1 MNKEGKIDADK
12 IIQNYKVTNVNA
24 FTSYLRE
31 VYFDLVRRSTEP
43 KKGIDKS
50 TFNSYYKLPGIIGDR
65 LFQVFNISK
74 TGFIDL
80 EEFLYNMKTLFC
92 SSFNE
97 ISKIIFKFYDFNN
110 NGEITKEDI
119 RIAIS
124 YVSLNIEEEKNPSK
138 EFNYSE
144 RARSQKE
151 LEELLDKCFNN
162 EECKK
167 ETMNY
172 FNFVKVIENVN
183 SDIYFLIL
191 LFLYDK
197 KPFSKIGLI
206 EYEKQK
212 KLTSNDKV
220 LSPTS
225 KLVKTPSKKS
235 SFSSCLTNLRS
246 PNRKK
251 TSLDTDI
258 DKTLIYRV
266 VKKTKTVKEKVNQ
279 KILTIL
285 NNNDSDEDNSP
296 IKIEVSRRRHKNLI
310 KIGEKSDSPKKK
322 KVTFG
327 NEEFKAAIGKE
338 KLSFTSLMN
347 DNKPSFTSMAK
358 NSNLNKKS
366 SLKTSPNT
374 SPHKNKHNKENEN
387 LISLNAMDVE
397 DETFNFEK
405 GDSPIHKRE
414 KSLLIDFDDDNSDY
428 SDDEEIIKYEGYLF
442 KYINDKFNKLWF
454 KLVHND
460 LYFFK
465 NKNELQHKGLH
476 NLSGVFLEELPN
488 LNKNDKIYYGFSLT
502 FSNKKR
508 DYYTDDI
515 NSYTL
520 WLDSLRA
527 VTGSLSLTKDYTIGE
542 EIGNGKFG
550 VIKLCINKKTKQ
562 KYALKIQSKKD
573 MDTNDLELV
582 RAEIEILKICQHP
595 NIIKLYDIFEN
606 SEYFYIIMEYC
617 SGGDLFSYI
626 EKRNFKLPEKKTC
639 EIIFKLCRALYYIHS
654 YGIVH
659 RDLKPENILMTDDTE
674 NADIRL
680 LDFGLSK
687 ILGPDEMCDEPYGT
701 LSYVAPEVITGEPY
715 NKQVDLFSV
724 GVITYLLLS
733 GQLPF
738 NHKNSETEIARLT
751 IEEDPSFK
759 SRNWKKIS
767 EEAIDFIKGMMK
779 KNPQERFN
787 ITVALQHKWFK
798 KYFKEDV
805 NNQTNS
811 STFEMYSSPIHR
823 MEGKV

>member
-235 SFSSCLTNLRS
+235 SFSSCLKNLRS

-414 KSLLIDFDDDNSDY
+414 KSLLIDFDDNSDY

-488 LNKNDKIYYGFSLT
+488 LNKNNKIYYGFSLT
-502 FSNKKR
+502 FPNKKR

-573 MDTNDLELV
+573 MDTSDLELV

>member
-220 LSPTS
+220 LSPKS

-310 KIGEKSDSPKKK
+310 KIGENQILQRKK
-322 KVTFG
+322 
-327 NEEFKAAIGKE
+327 
-338 KLSFTSLMN
+338 
-347 DNKPSFTSMAK
+347 
-358 NSNLNKKS
+358 
-366 SLKTSPNT
+366 
-374 SPHKNKHNKENEN
+374 
-387 LISLNAMDVE
+387 
-397 DETFNFEK
+397 
-405 GDSPIHKRE
+405 
-414 KSLLIDFDDDNSDY
+414 
-428 SDDEEIIKYEGYLF
+428 
-442 KYINDKFNKLWF
+442 
-454 KLVHND
+454 
-460 LYFFK
+460 
-465 NKNELQHKGLH
+465 Q
-476 NLSGVFLEELPN
+476 
-488 LNKNDKIYYGFSLT
+488 
-502 FSNKKR
+502 
-508 DYYTDDI
+508 
-515 NSYTL
+515 
-520 WLDSLRA
+520 
-527 VTGSLSLTKDYTIGE
+527 
-542 EIGNGKFG
+542 
-550 VIKLCINKKTKQ
+550 
-562 KYALKIQSKKD
+562 
-573 MDTNDLELV
+573 
-582 RAEIEILKICQHP
+582 
-595 NIIKLYDIFEN
+595 
-606 SEYFYIIMEYC
+606 
-617 SGGDLFSYI
+617 
-626 EKRNFKLPEKKTC
+626 
-639 EIIFKLCRALYYIHS
+639 
-654 YGIVH
+654 
-659 RDLKPENILMTDDTE
+659 
-674 NADIRL
+674 
-680 LDFGLSK
+680 
-687 ILGPDEMCDEPYGT
+687 
-701 LSYVAPEVITGEPY
+701 
-715 NKQVDLFSV
+715 
-724 GVITYLLLS
+724 
-733 GQLPF
+733 
-738 NHKNSETEIARLT
+738 
-751 IEEDPSFK
+751 
-759 SRNWKKIS
+759 
-767 EEAIDFIKGMMK
+767 
-779 KNPQERFN
+779 
-787 ITVALQHKWFK
+787 
-798 KYFKEDV
+798 
-805 NNQTNS
+805 
-811 STFEMYSSPIHR
+811 
-823 MEGKV
+823 

>member
-65 LFQVFNISK
+65 LFQVFNTSK

-220 LSPTS
+220 LSPKS

-502 FSNKKR
+502 FPNKKR

-573 MDTNDLELV
+573 MNTNDLELV

-805 NNQTNS
+805 NNQNNS

>member
-1 MNKEGKIDADK
+1 MKKEEKIDADK

-31 VYFDLVRRSTEP
+31 VYFDLAKRSSDP

-65 LFQVFNISK
+65 LFHVFNNSK

-80 EEFLYNMKTLFC
+80 EEFIYNMKTLFC
-92 SSFNE
+92 SSFDE

-119 RIAIS
+119 RIALS
-124 YVSLNIEEEKNPSK
+124 YVSLNIEEEKTPSK

-151 LEELLDKCFNN
+151 LEELLENCFNN
-162 EECKK
+162 EECQKN
-167 ETMNY
+167 TMSY
-172 FNFVKVIENVN
+172 FNFVKVIENIN

-212 KLTSNDKV
+212 KISNNDKV

-251 TSLDTDI
+251 TSLDTEI
-258 DKTLIYRV
+258 DKTLLYRGL
-266 VKKTKTVKEKVNQ
+266 KKTKTVKEKINK

-285 NNNDSDEDNSP
+285 NTNDTDEDNSP
-296 IKIEVSRRRHKNLI
+296 VKIEVSRRRHQNLI
-310 KIGEKSDSPKKK
+310 KIGEKPESPKKK

-327 NEEFKAAIGKE
+327 NEEFKAAIGNE
-338 KLSFTSLMN
+338 KVSFTSLMN
-347 DNKPSFTSMAK
+347 KNKPSFTSMAK
-358 NSNLNKKS
+358 DNISNKKS
-366 SLKTSPNT
+366 NFKTSPNT
-374 SPHKNKHNKENEN
+374 SPHKNKHNKDNEN
-387 LISLNAMDVE
+387 LISLNTMNPE
-397 DETFNFEK
+397 DEAFNFEK
-405 GDSPIHKRE
+405 GDSPIHKRD
-414 KSLLIDFDDDNSDY
+414 KSMLIDFDNNSDY
-428 SDDEEIIKYEGYLF
+428 SDDEEIIKYEGYLY

-454 KLVHND
+454 KLLHND

-465 NKNELQHKGLH
+465 NQNDTQHKGLH

-488 LNKNDKIYYGFSLT
+488 LNKNNKIYYGFSLT
-502 FSNKKR
+502 FPNKKR
-508 DYYTDDI
+508 EYYTDDKDSYKLWI
-515 NSYTL
+515 N
-520 WLDSLRA
+520 SLRA
-527 VTGSLSLTKDYTIGE
+527 ATGSLTLTKDYTIGD
-542 EIGNGKFG
+542 EIGSGKFG
-550 VIKLCINKKTKQ
+550 VIKLCINKKTNI
-562 KYALKIQSKKD
+562 KYALKILSKKD
-573 MDTNDLELV
+573 MDSSDLELV

-595 NIIKLYDIFEN
+595 NIIKLYDIFETP
-606 SEYFYIIMEYC
+606 EYFYIIMEYC

-626 EKRNFKLPEKKTC
+626 EKRNFKLPEKKAC

-687 ILGPDEMCDEPYGT
+687 ILGPDEMCNEPYGT
-701 LSYVAPEVITGEPY
+701 LSYCAPEVILGNPY

-751 IEEDPSFK
+751 IEEEPSFK
-759 SRNWKKIS
+759 SKNWKKIS
-767 EEAIDFIKGMMK
+767 EEAIDFIKGMLK
-779 KNPQERFN
+779 KKPEERFN
-787 ITVALQHKWFK
+787 IKVAIKHKWFK
-798 KYFKEDV
+798 KYFKEEVD
-805 NNQTNS
+805 NHTKS
-811 STFEMYSSPIHR
+811 STFEMYSSPINR
-823 MEGKV
+823 VKGKV

>member
-687 ILGPDEMCDEPYGT
+687 ILGPDEMCNEPYGT
-701 LSYVAPEVITGEPY
+701 LSYVAPEVIIGEPY

>member
-1 MNKEGKIDADK
+1 MKKEEKIDADK
-12 IIQNYKVTNVNA
+12 IIQKYKVTNVNA

-31 VYFDLVRRSTEP
+31 VYFDLVKRSTDP
-43 KKGIDKS
+43 NKGIDKS

-65 LFQVFNISK
+65 LFQVFNKSK
-74 TGFIDL
+74 SGFINL
-80 EEFLYNMKTLFC
+80 EEFIYNMKTLFC
-92 SSFNE
+92 SSFDE
-97 ISKIIFKFYDFNN
+97 ISKIIFQFYDFNN

-124 YVSLNIEEEKNPSK
+124 YVTLNIEEEKNPST
-138 EFNYSE
+138 EFNYNE

-151 LEELLDKCFNN
+151 LEEIVNKCFNN
-162 EECKK
+162 QECQKN
-167 ETMNY
+167 TMSY
-172 FNFVKVIENVN
+172 FNFVKVIENIN

-191 LFLYDK
+191 LFLYEK

-212 KLTSNDKV
+212 KMKNNDIV

-251 TSLDTDI
+251 TSLDNEL
-258 DKTLIYRV
+258 DKTLIYRM
-266 VKKTKTVKEKVNQ
+266 VKKTKTVKEKTNK

-285 NNNDSDEDNSP
+285 NNNDSDDDNSP
-296 IKIEVSRRRHKNLI
+296 IKIEVSRRRHQNLI
-310 KIGEKSDSPKKK
+310 KIGEKPESPKKK

-327 NEEFKAAIGKE
+327 NEEFKAAIGNE
-338 KLSFTSLMN
+338 KVSFTSLMN
-347 DNKPSFTSMAK
+347 NNKPSFTSMAK
-358 NSNLNKKS
+358 NANKKS
-366 SLKTSPNT
+366 SLKTSPNV
-374 SPHKNKHNKENEN
+374 SPNKNKQNKGDDDN
-387 LISLNAMDVE
+387 LILLNTMDPN
-397 DETFNFEK
+397 DEAFNFEK

-414 KSLLIDFDDDNSDY
+414 KNPLIDFDNNSDY

-442 KYINDKFNKLWF
+442 KFIGDKFSKLWF
-454 KLVHND
+454 KLLHND

-465 NKNELQHKGLH
+465 NKNDTQHKGLH

-488 LNKNDKIYYGFSLT
+488 LNKNNKVYYGFSLS
-502 FSNKKR
+502 FPNKKR
-508 DYYTDDI
+508 DYYTDDKD
-515 NSYTL
+515 SYKL

-527 VTGSLSLTKDYTIGE
+527 ATGSSLLTKDYTIGD
-542 EIGNGKFG
+542 EIGSGKFG
-550 VIKLCINKKTKQ
+550 VIKLCTNKKTKK
-562 KYALKIQSKKD
+562 KYALKILSKKD
-573 MDTNDLELV
+573 MDSSDLELV
-582 RAEIEILKICQHP
+582 RSEIEILKICQHP

-606 SEYFYIIMEYC
+606 SDYFYIIMEYC

-626 EKRNFKLPEKKTC
+626 EKRNFKLPEKKAC

-687 ILGPDEMCDEPYGT
+687 ILGPDEMCNEPYGT
-701 LSYVAPEVITGEPY
+701 LSYVAPEVIIGEPY

-751 IEEDPSFK
+751 IEEQPSFK
-759 SRNWKKIS
+759 SKDWKKVS
-767 EEAIDFIKGMMK
+767 NEAIEFINGLLNKDPAK
-779 KNPQERFN
+779 RFT
-787 ITVALQHKWFK
+787 IKDAIQHKWFK
-798 KYFKEDV
+798 KFFKKEEV
-805 NNQTNS
+805 TPNKS
-811 STFEMYSSPIHR
+811 STFEMYSSPVHR

>member
-65 LFQVFNISK
+65 LFQVFNTSK

-124 YVSLNIEEEKNPSK
+124 YVSLNIEEEKNPLK

-220 LSPTS
+220 LSPKS

-358 NSNLNKKS
+358 NSNMNKKS

-527 VTGSLSLTKDYTIGE
+527 VTGSLSLKKDYTIGE

>member
-31 VYFDLVRRSTEP
+31 VYFDLVRRSIEP

-220 LSPTS
+220 LSPKS

-358 NSNLNKKS
+358 NSNMNKKS

-626 EKRNFKLPEKKTC
+626 EKRNFKLPEKK
-639 EIIFKLCRALYYIHS
+639 
-654 YGIVH
+654 
-659 RDLKPENILMTDDTE
+659 NM
-674 NADIRL
+674 
-680 LDFGLSK
+680 
-687 ILGPDEMCDEPYGT
+687 
-701 LSYVAPEVITGEPY
+701 
-715 NKQVDLFSV
+715 
-724 GVITYLLLS
+724 
-733 GQLPF
+733 
-738 NHKNSETEIARLT
+738 
-751 IEEDPSFK
+751 
-759 SRNWKKIS
+759 
-767 EEAIDFIKGMMK
+767 
-779 KNPQERFN
+779 
-787 ITVALQHKWFK
+787 
-798 KYFKEDV
+798 
-805 NNQTNS
+805 
-811 STFEMYSSPIHR
+811 
-823 MEGKV
+823 

>member
-374 SPHKNKHNKENEN
+374 SPHKNKYNKENEN
-387 LISLNAMDVE
+387 LISLNAMDDE

-502 FSNKKR
+502 FPNKKR

-626 EKRNFKLPEKKTC
+626 EKRNFKLPEKK
-639 EIIFKLCRALYYIHS
+639 
-654 YGIVH
+654 
-659 RDLKPENILMTDDTE
+659 NM
-674 NADIRL
+674 
-680 LDFGLSK
+680 
-687 ILGPDEMCDEPYGT
+687 
-701 LSYVAPEVITGEPY
+701 
-715 NKQVDLFSV
+715 
-724 GVITYLLLS
+724 
-733 GQLPF
+733 
-738 NHKNSETEIARLT
+738 
-751 IEEDPSFK
+751 
-759 SRNWKKIS
+759 
-767 EEAIDFIKGMMK
+767 
-779 KNPQERFN
+779 
-787 ITVALQHKWFK
+787 
-798 KYFKEDV
+798 
-805 NNQTNS
+805 
-811 STFEMYSSPIHR
+811 
-823 MEGKV
+823 